1 MKFNLKHFSY
11 LLLAAGMILT
21 GCSKSSTEPDQP
33 EQELSSNNS
42 LNNFSFKADKNSSIS
57 VNASGVQGSGIIYV
71 TVKEGVALNALVPT
85 FKIHEK
91 AVAKIGGTADPGGC
105 MAHALQEYSWHI
117 FPPTHNRATVT
128 YDDLSAHDKDGRN
141 GYPWHASWCITP

>member
-71 TVKEGVALNALVPT
+71 TVKEGVALNALVLSNRTPYAAGY
-85 FKIHEK
+85 KEGII
-91 AVAKIGGTADPGGC
+91 VAKQIVNSFLNTKII
-105 MAHALQEYSWHI
+105 EVWE
-117 FPPTHNRATVT
+117 
-128 YDDLSAHDKDGRN
+128 
-141 GYPWHASWCITP
+141 